1 MKVLVDTCVWSR
13 ALRYKSSDAEITEK
27 ITKLIKSGS
36 VVMIGPIRQELLS
49 GIADVS
55 QFDKLKDRLSAFE
68 DIPLEGDHF
77 IKAAEFSNTC
87 RKKGVQG
94 STIDFLICA
103 VAVIENLVIFTTD
116 KDFENYRKYLPIT
129 LF

>member
-1 MKVLVDTCVWSR
+1 MKVLIDTCVWSNV
-13 ALRYKSSDAEITEK
+13 LRHKSSDPAIAEKVI
-27 ITKLIKSGS
+27 KLIKNGS

-49 GIADVS
+49 GISDAA
-55 QFDKLKDRLSAFE
+55 QFSNVKDKLAAFE
-68 DIPLEGDHF
+68 DIPLESDHF

-103 VAVIENLVIFTTD
+103 VSAIENLIVFTTD
-116 KDFENYRKYLPIT
+116 KDFVNYKKYLPIK
-129 LF
+129 LL